1 MVLRNVFFA
10 LVCLSCAGTAI
21 AAEAKK
27 PADPL
32 AARANDA
39 RGGIDD
45 VVQFD
50 APQIYQSL
58 PPNKSLLTSP
68 RFCVVDDF
76 NGKEWKSRLNSYW
89 RLENAKAGE
98 VTMELAKED
107 ARGLRPGHSLKMDF
121 DMKDRQQFALYT
133 SLERLDMSQARFLA
147 IKCRLEPK
155 AKTKFEGRI
164 RVSLT
169 DWTGRSVTR
178 DITDACVDAGQW
190 KDAVLPVEFFKGL
203 DFDQL
208 SRIAFTAIGRGKRS
222 RASLWLDEIAF
233 FGNNK
238 VGFESVLDN
247 LKGFPRVVKDYEG
260 KKQLLATRNDDK
272 FLDLIGRST
281 WRFFNEAA
289 DKNSNLVLDH
299 VKVGDSPMAGVYTSP
314 TNIAMDLMGTVAALE
329 LGYIKK
335 PEAEKRVGEI
345 LDVLQKLKRWNG
357 FFYNFY
363 ETNKLSVSREFVS
376 SVDNAW
382 LAAAM
387 IVARQAFPGHVA
399 RESGKILDEMNFG
412 EFLDPDTSHIAI
424 GYDMKR
430 KGLTPYH
437 YGMLVTEA
445 RTMSFIGIG
454 KGDLPED
461 HWWYLFRTAPE
472 AWVWQ
477 TQKPVGT
484 WEARE
489 GVGYFQGHY
498 VVDSKK
504 IVPSWGGSLFEFLMP
519 TLVIPEGRLAP
530 QSFKPN
536 NRIATEIHRDYALE
550 EKGYPVWGISPAA
563 LASGRK
569 WIYGEYGIRK
579 LGAKGYPDKSVIAP
593 YVSFLALETLPSDA
607 VKNLRKMLQEYD
619 VYGEYGFYDS
629 INLRNGQVTYQYL
642 ALDQGMSLLAIA
654 NHLRKGAIQ
663 NYFMKDPIAQKAKK
677 VLEGEKFF

>member
-454 KGDLPED
+454 KGDLPKIIGGICSE
-461 HWWYLFRTAPE
+461 RRR
-472 AWVWQ
+472 
-477 TQKPVGT
+477 KPGFGRHKNP
-484 WEARE
+484 WE
-489 GVGYFQGHY
+489 
-498 VVDSKK
+498 
-504 IVPSWGGSLFEFLMP
+504 P
-519 TLVIPEGRLAP
+519 GRRGKA
-530 QSFKPN
+530 
-536 NRIATEIHRDYALE
+536 
-550 EKGYPVWGISPAA
+550 WGISRAITLWIPKRLFRAGA
-563 LASGRK
+563 GLFLNFLCPRSLFRRAGLRLKASSQTTGSLPRSTGIMPLK
-569 WIYGEYGIRK
+569 KKGIRSGGFRRQPLQAAGSGFMGNTVSGSWERRAIRTK
-579 LGAKGYPDKSVIAP
+579 ALSPLTSVFSRWKP
-593 YVSFLALETLPSDA
+593 FRRMP
-607 VKNLRKMLQEYD
+607 
-619 VYGEYGFYDS
+619 
-629 INLRNGQVTYQYL
+629 
-642 ALDQGMSLLAIA
+642 
-654 NHLRKGAIQ
+654 
-663 NYFMKDPIAQKAKK
+663 
-677 VLEGEKFF
+677 